1 MVAKFIKNIY
11 LTYNINLTEKV
22 HINTQVKITVK
33 PLIKMAKV
41 TMKKGRTWIWLL
53 SMKNLQI
60 LYQVS
65 DIKIWIT
72 VLKY

>member
-11 LTYNINLTEKV
+11 LTYNLNLTEKV

-41 TMKKGRTWIWLL
+41 TMKKGRTWI
-53 SMKNLQI
+53 
-60 LYQVS
+60 
-65 DIKIWIT
+65 
-72 VLKY
+72 